1 MQELMTHELISWL
14 AGEVPEPP
22 QSITLEKQN
31 YQASGAGGQ
40 KRNRKLSGIRLSMP
54 QFNLVINC
62 CEERSTERNLQI
74 AMRRIKCS
82 LALSSSINP
91 PPDVPFQF
99 PGSAG
104 RISESNPRYPL
115 FLLYARN
122 RLQEAQG
129 NPAPAASQL
138 GISTSAL
145 VRLVFA
151 DKQLLNLVQH
161 WRKERGLPPLK
172 R

>member
-1 MQELMTHELISWL
+1 MTHELISWL
-14 AGEVPEPP
+14 AGELPEPP

-74 AMRRIKCS
+74 AMRRIKCA
-82 LALSSSINP
+82 LALSPSVIP
-91 PPDVPFQF
+91 PSGVAFEF
-99 PGSAG
+99 PGSGG
-104 RISESNPRYPL
+104 RISESNPRYPF
-115 FLLYARN
+115 FLLYARHS
-122 RLQEAQG
+122 LQENHG
-129 NPAPAASQL
+129 NPAPAASGL
-138 GISTSAL
+138 GLSTSAL
-145 VRLVFA
+145 VRLIFA
-151 DKQLLNLVQH
+151 DKQLLNLVQC
-161 WRKERGLPPLK
+161 WRKESGMPPLK